1 MTSHATQE
9 LIPLYALDALPEPER
24 DAVDAHLDSCMVC
37 LGQLG
42 QYLLVTATLV
52 PDQPAPRHVWGA
64 ITASIAGEAERRRF
78 TSEAEGRIRGRDRP
92 GRLGV
97 WAGSI
102 GVAAAAA
109 AAMLLAVGST
119 DRVLS
124 EEMLLAAAEVAVS
137 QPGSYVGEF
146 VVDESSVARVIL
158 TGSGQGFFIP
168 DDRLPVLDLSKTYQ
182 LWVVTT
188 DDAVIS
194 GGVVG
199 NAPEPSA
206 FTWDGPV
213 SGFALTREVAGGV
226 SVSAGDVVALA
237 SEN

>member
-1 MTSHATQE
+1 MISHGTQE
-9 LIPLYALDALPEPER
+9 LIPLFALDALPEPER

-37 LGQLG
+37 LEQLG
-42 QYLLVTATLV
+42 RYLAVTAALV

-64 ITASIAGEAERRRF
+64 ITASIEEGVERRRS
-78 TSEAEGRIRGRDRP
+78 TSEAEGRIRGRDRR
-92 GRLGV
+92 GRLAV
-97 WAGSI
+97 WIGSI
-102 GVAAAAA
+102 GAAAAA
-109 AAMLLAVGST
+109 AVAILLAVGSS
-119 DRVLS
+119 DRALS
-124 EEMLLAAAEVAVS
+124 EEMILAAAEVAVS

-146 VVDESSVARVIL
+146 IVDETSVARVIL
-158 TGSGQGFFIP
+158 TASGQGFFIP
-168 DDRLPVLDLSKTYQ
+168 DDRLPVLDVSKTYQ

-199 NAPEPSA
+199 NSPGPSA

-226 SVSAGDVVALA
+226 SESAGDVVALA
-237 SEN
+237 SES